1 VEHCCGAKS
10 EELDALWSKQ
20 ARTLWLVLAINA
32 GMFVVEAVAGF
43 LAGSA
48 AVLADSL
55 DMLGDALVYGVSLL
69 VVGRSLQSRSWA
81 ALLKGSVMLLFG
93 LGVLVEVVYK
103 LISHEVPN
111 SPLMAGTG
119 AVALLAN
126 SICLVL
132 LTRHRSDDINMRSA
146 WVCSRNDIAA
156 NIGVL
161 LAAAGV
167 YLTHTIW
174 PDIAVGVL
182 ITGLFLWSAIGI
194 VREAIAELRATGTAA
209 KLQREQPLNA
219 SS

>member
-20 ARTLWLVLAINA
+20 ARTLWVVLAINA
-32 GMFVVEAVAGF
+32 GMFVVEALAGL

-48 AVLADSL
+48 ALLADSL
-55 DMLGDALVYGVSLL
+55 DMLGDALVYGVSLV
-69 VVGRSLQSRSWA
+69 VVGRNLHARSWA
-81 ALLKGSVMLLFG
+81 ALLKGSAMLLIG
-93 LGVLVEVVYK
+93 MGVLAEVIYK
-103 LISHEVPN
+103 LISREVPN
-111 SPLMAGTG
+111 APLMGATG

-126 SICLVL
+126 SVCLML

-161 LAAAGV
+161 LAATGV
-167 YLTHTIW
+167 FLTHTVW
-174 PDIAVGVL
+174 PDIAVGLL

-194 VREAIAELRATGTAA
+194 VREAVAELRATGAA
-209 KLQREQPLNA
+209 TKLQRERLNA
-219 SS
+219 